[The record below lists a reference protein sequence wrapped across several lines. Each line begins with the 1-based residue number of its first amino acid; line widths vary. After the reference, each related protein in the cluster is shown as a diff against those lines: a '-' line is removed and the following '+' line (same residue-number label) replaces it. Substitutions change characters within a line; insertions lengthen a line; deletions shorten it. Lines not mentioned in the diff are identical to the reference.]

1 MIFHNPLYL
10 ILLFVVSFTF
20 YFRFSKSKKYEGTI
34 LFPTKSLFS
43 KNILSRAKLKLRI
56 LRFFEILILVLI
68 VIAIARP
75 QKIEELSQSKIDV
88 IDILMVLDISSSM
101 LADDFPP
108 NRLEAVKNTAK
119 EFIKSREG
127 DRIGVVV
134 FAGQSFIQCPL
145 TTDVEVLLNLI
156 DEIEVA
162 SKDFDGTA
170 IGMAIANATNRLRE
184 SLSESKIMILL
195 SDGSNNS
202 GEIDPP
208 TAAKLANE
216 FEIKIYTIAA
226 GTDNSIS
233 RIPGRGMIRNEIDIN
248 TLKDIS
254 NETGGQ
260 FFRATD
266 KEALSQI
273 YARIDELERS
283 EIEVKN
289 FTDYEE
295 LFRWFLVPALFLS
308 LIYFVLRRYIFKV
321 II

>member
-1 MIFHNPLYL
+1 MSFYNPVYL
-10 ILLFVVSFTF
+10 ILLFVVPFTF
-20 YFRFSKSKKYEGTI
+20 YLRFRKSKKYEGTI
-34 LFPTKSLFS
+34 LFPSRALFP

-56 LRFFEILILVLI
+56 LRLIEILILVLI
-68 VIAIARP
+68 IIALARP
-75 QKIEELSQSKIDV
+75 QKVEELSQRKIDV

-108 NRLEAVKNTAK
+108 NRLEAVKKTAK

-145 TTDVEVLLNLI
+145 TTDVEVLLNLV
-156 DEIEVA
+156 DEIDVA
-162 SKDFDGTA
+162 SKDVDGTA

-216 FEIKIYTIAA
+216 FGIKIYTIAA
-226 GTDNSIS
+226 GTNNSIS
-233 RIPGRGMIRNEIDIN
+233 RIPGRGMIRNEIDTN
-248 TLKDIS
+248 TLKDI
-254 NETGGQ
+254 
-260 FFRATD
+260 
-266 KEALSQI
+266 
-273 YARIDELERS
+273 
-283 EIEVKN
+283 
-289 FTDYEE
+289 
-295 LFRWFLVPALFLS
+295 
-308 LIYFVLRRYIFKV
+308 
-321 II
+321 

>member
-1 MIFHNPLYL
+1 MD
-10 ILLFVVSFTF
+10 
-20 YFRFSKSKKYEGTI
+20 KKTI
-34 LFPTKSLFS
+34 LK
-43 KNILSRAKLKLRI
+43 
-56 LRFFEILILVLI
+56 
-68 VIAIARP
+68 IANLA
-75 QKIEELSQSKIDV
+75 KIEIDDSKANEIKT
-88 IDILMVLDISSSM
+88 
-101 LADDFPP
+101 
-108 NRLEAVKNTAK
+108 NLEK
-119 EFIKSREG
+119 I
-127 DRIGVVV
+127 
-134 FAGQSFIQCPL
+134 
-145 TTDVEVLLNLI
+145 LNLV
-156 DEIEVA
+156 DEIDVA

-216 FEIKIYTIAA
+216 FGIKIYTIAA

-233 RIPGRGMIRNEIDIN
+233 RIPGRGMIRNEIDTN

-254 NETGGQ
+254 KETGGQ

-283 EIEVKN
+283 EIEVRN
-289 FTDYEE
+289 FTEYKE
-295 LFRWFLVPALFLS
+295 LFRWFLLPALFLA
-308 LIYFVLRRYIFKV
+308 LIYFVSSSQFEIV
-321 II
+321 A

>member
-1 MIFHNPLYL
+1 
-10 ILLFVVSFTF
+10 
-20 YFRFSKSKKYEGTI
+20 
-34 LFPTKSLFS
+34 
-43 KNILSRAKLKLRI
+43 
-56 LRFFEILILVLI
+56 
-68 VIAIARP
+68 
-75 QKIEELSQSKIDV
+75 
-88 IDILMVLDISSSM
+88 MVLDISSSM

-108 NRLEAVKNTAK
+108 NRLEAVKKTAK

-145 TTDVEVLLNLI
+145 TTDVEVLLNLV
-156 DEIEVA
+156 DEIDVA
-162 SKDFDGTA
+162 SKDVDGTA

-216 FEIKIYTIAA
+216 FGIKIYTIAA
-226 GTDNSIS
+226 GTNNSIS
-233 RIPGRGMIRNEIDIN
+233 RIPGRGMIRNEIDTN
-248 TLKDIS
+248 TLKNIS
-254 NETGGQ
+254 KETGGQ

-283 EIEVKN
+283 EIEVRN
-289 FTDYEE
+289 FTDYKE
-295 LFRWFLVPALFLS
+295 LFRWFLVPALSLA
-308 LIYFVLRRYIFKV
+308 LIYFVLKRYIFKV

>member
-1 MIFHNPLYL
+1 MNFYDPFYL
-10 ILLFVVSFTF
+10 LLLLVIPIAF
-20 YFRFSKSKKYEGTI
+20 YFRFKNSSKYEGTVF
-34 LFPTKSLFS
+34 FPSKKLFS

-56 LRFFEILILVLI
+56 LRLLEILIPVLI
-68 VIAIARP
+68 IIALARP
-75 QKIEELSQSKIDV
+75 QKVEELSQNKIDV

-119 EFIKSREG
+119 EFIRSRKD

-145 TTDVEVLLNLI
+145 TTDIEVLLNLV
-156 DEIEVA
+156 DEIDVA

-202 GEIDPP
+202 GEIDPS

-216 FEIKIYTIAA
+216 FGIKIYTIAA

-254 NETGGQ
+254 KETGGQ

-273 YARIDELERS
+273 YGKIDQLERS
-283 EIEVKN
+283 QIEVRN
-289 FTDYEE
+289 FTNYKE
-295 LFRWFLVPALFLS
+295 LFRWFLLPALFLS
-308 LIYFVLRRYIFKV
+308 LIYFVLKRYIFKV
-321 II
+321 NV

>member
-56 LRFFEILILVLI
+56 LRIFEILILVLI

-289 FTDYEE
+289 FTDHEE

>member
-1 MIFHNPLYL
+1 MNFYDPFYL
-10 ILLFVVSFTF
+10 VLLLVVPIVF
-20 YFRFSKSKKYEGTI
+20 YYRFKNSSKFEGTI
-34 LFPTKSLFS
+34 FFPSKRLFS
-43 KNILSRAKLKLRI
+43 KNILSIAKFKLRI
-56 LRFFEILILVLI
+56 LRLLEILIPVLI
-68 VIAIARP
+68 IIALARP
-75 QKIEELSQSKIDV
+75 QKVEESSQSKIDV

-119 EFIKSREG
+119 KFIKSREG

-145 TTDVEVLLNLI
+145 TTDSEVLLNLV
-156 DEIEVA
+156 DEINVA

-170 IGMAIANATNRLRE
+170 IGMAIANATNRLRA

-216 FEIKIYTIAA
+216 FGIKIYTIAA

-254 NETGGQ
+254 KETGGQ

-273 YARIDELERS
+273 YGKIDKLERS
-283 EIEVKN
+283 EIEVRN
-289 FTDYEE
+289 FTNHEE

-308 LIYFVLRRYIFKV
+308 LTYFVLKRYIFKV
-321 II
+321 NV

>member
-1 MIFHNPLYL
+1 MAPIA
-10 ILLFVVSFTF
+10 F
-20 YFRFSKSKKYEGTI
+20 YYRFKNSSKFEGTI
-34 LFPTKSLFS
+34 FFPSKRLFS
-43 KNILSRAKLKLRI
+43 KNILSSAKFKLRI
-56 LRFFEILILVLI
+56 LRLLEILIPVLI
-68 VIAIARP
+68 IIALARP
-75 QKIEELSQSKIDV
+75 QKVEELSQSKIDV

-145 TTDVEVLLNLI
+145 TTDAEVLLNLV
-156 DEIEVA
+156 DEIDVA

-170 IGMAIANATNRLRE
+170 IGMAIANATNRLRA

-216 FEIKIYTIAA
+216 FGIKIYTIAA

-254 NETGGQ
+254 KETGGQ

-273 YARIDELERS
+273 YGKIDKLERS
-283 EIEVKN
+283 EIEVRN
-289 FTDYEE
+289 FTNHEE
-295 LFRWFLVPALFLS
+295 LFRWFLVPALFSS
-308 LIYFVLRRYIFKV
+308 LTYFVLKRYIFKV
-321 II
+321 NV

>member
-1 MIFHNPLYL
+1 
-10 ILLFVVSFTF
+10 
-20 YFRFSKSKKYEGTI
+20 
-34 LFPTKSLFS
+34 
-43 KNILSRAKLKLRI
+43 
-56 LRFFEILILVLI
+56 
-68 VIAIARP
+68 
-75 QKIEELSQSKIDV
+75 
-88 IDILMVLDISSSM
+88 MVLDISSSM

-108 NRLEAVKNTAK
+108 NRLEAVKKTAK
-119 EFIKSREG
+119 EFIKSRVG

-145 TTDVEVLLNLI
+145 TTDVEVLLNLV
-156 DEIEVA
+156 DEIDIA
-162 SKDFDGTA
+162 SKDVDGTA

-216 FEIKIYTIAA
+216 FGIKIYTIAA

-233 RIPGRGMIRNEIDIN
+233 RIPGRGMVRNEIDTN

-254 NETGGQ
+254 KETGGQ

-283 EIEVKN
+283 EIEVRN
-289 FTDYEE
+289 FTEFEE

-308 LIYFVLRRYIFKV
+308 LIYFVLKRYIFKV

>member
-56 LRFFEILILVLI
+56 LRSFEILILVLI

-289 FTDYEE
+289 FTDHEE